1 MEFAAQTLS
10 RSRFFSKQTLCADCD
25 KARALLRRLALS
37 DDTDSKEEKE
47 DAAADIESQDPE
59 KIESRAGK
67 ALARWMPTA
76 KDVAELCPQPVSRP
90 PAPLCQGAEATQE
103 LDDRAADD
111 RKRYSIFEK
120 TTVLLESSTDKE
132 GRSVLELKDSI
143 SDVEVYDLL
152 NTEDVRSLKVADRVR
167 LMHILVRAQFDAAGR
182 AYDMAMKDYLHAV
195 EELRRQETEI
205 QAELL
210 RSMKVVG
217 LTITGAAISRDILQK
232 LAPRTVLIEEAAE
245 VLEPL
250 LIAAL
255 GNWVERLILI
265 GDNQQLPP
273 QVEVHRLAQE
283 FNFNTSLM
291 HRLIA
296 NKLPLVTLNS
306 QSRMMPEFA
315 ALLSND
321 YPNLVTS
328 KRVDVAQRLSPP
340 AGFVNS
346 MWFWNVEA
354 GDTLDKE
361 GRSHVNLPEVN
372 AVLALVHHLLRSGI
386 EPQMITVLAPY
397 AAQVEI
403 LRQRVLQVVRAE
415 SKSTWPT
422 AAIEGVAAQKQ
433 LRALKAEP
441 HCDSEVVL
449 GVAKTFLLLGMI
461 DEASKAIVLACK
473 NARTSSADI
482 QTYLERINIMI
493 TQRDCVNDF
502 CSNPTQDDP
511 GEAINSLKKLEGC
524 ATQWRQESIPLA
536 AAACSLRSRLAAQV
550 SKAPGIHEKQ
560 KGFLKCLESGADKTL
575 LDLRAKDDVCV
586 STIDRYQGSEND
598 IVIISLVR
606 TQGVGFLNEPARR
619 VVAQSRARLGMYFVG
634 NIKNYSK
641 IPHWKTLISAM
652 QQQHRSGDSIP
663 LCCALHDA
671 SRCNLPAKDAAQVE
685 RLNFCKKP
693 CGQLM
698 GCGIHK

>member
-111 RKRYSIFEK
+111 RKRYSVFEK
-120 TTVLLESSTDKE
+120 TTVSLESSTEKD

-143 SDVEVYDLL
+143 SDVEVYDLI

-167 LMHILVRAQFDAAGR
+167 LMHILVRAQFDAAAR

-306 QSRMMPEFA
+306 QSRMMPEFVS
-315 ALLSND
+315 LLSND

-340 AGFVNS
+340 AGFGNS
-346 MWFWNVEA
+346 MWFRNVEA
-354 GDTLDKE
+354 GDTMDRE
-361 GRSHVNLPEVN
+361 RRSHVNLPEVN
-372 AVLALVHHLLRSGI
+372 AVLALVRHLLRSGV

-403 LRQRVLQVVRAE
+403 LGQRVLQVVRAE

-433 LRALKAEP
+433 LSALKAEA
-441 HCDSEVVL
+441 HCDPEVVL

-461 DEASKAIVLACK
+461 DEASKAIALARK
-473 NARTSSADI
+473 SARTSRTSSADI

-493 TQRDCVNDF
+493 RQYDCVNDF
-502 CSNPTQDDP
+502 CSKTTQDDP
-511 GEAINSLKKLEGC
+511 GEAINSLKKLEGY

-550 SKAPGIHEKQ
+550 SRAPGIHEKQ
-560 KGFLKCLESGADKTL
+560 KGFLKRLQSGADKTL
-575 LDLRAKDDVCV
+575 SDLRAKDDVCV
-586 STIDRYQGSEND
+586 STVDRYQGSEND

-619 VVAQSRARLGMYFVG
+619 VVAQS
-634 NIKNYSK
+634 
-641 IPHWKTLISAM
+641 P
-652 QQQHRSGDSIP
+652 RSCSI
-663 LCCALHDA
+663 
-671 SRCNLPAKDAAQVE
+671 AA
-685 RLNFCKKP
+685 
-693 CGQLM
+693 
-698 GCGIHK
+698 